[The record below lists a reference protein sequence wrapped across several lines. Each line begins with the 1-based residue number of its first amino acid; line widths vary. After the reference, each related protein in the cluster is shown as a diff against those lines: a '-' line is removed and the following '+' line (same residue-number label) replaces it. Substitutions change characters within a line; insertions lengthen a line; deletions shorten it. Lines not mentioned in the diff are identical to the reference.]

1 MLEEVFI
8 INKNISN
15 LNNSDQFEIK
25 VSGFDLKLIEK
36 GLTMLRNE
44 RLRHTPWE
52 NRNPNGYPPR
62 FWYNDKDKSVRQ
74 VDSILNHLI
83 KQINETK
90 NLK

>member
-1 MLEEVFI
+1 MNDVFVI
-8 INKNISN
+8 DKNISN

-25 VSGFDLKLIEK
+25 VNGFDLKLIEK

-52 NRNPNGYPPR
+52 NRNPNGYPPH

-74 VDSILNHLI
+74 VDSILNHLR

-90 NLK
+90 NIK